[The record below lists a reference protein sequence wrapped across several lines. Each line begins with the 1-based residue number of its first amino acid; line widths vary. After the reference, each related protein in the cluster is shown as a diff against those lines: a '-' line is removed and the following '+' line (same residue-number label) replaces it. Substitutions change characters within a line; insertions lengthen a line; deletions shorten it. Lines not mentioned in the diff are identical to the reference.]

1 MSAQPLSGARAS
13 GEAPAVRPSRWTSQ
27 RVLGLGLVALAAY
40 HLALGLFMV
49 VAPHTFY
56 VRVGAFGPEN
66 HHYIG
71 DNATYALAVGLA
83 FVGAV
88 RWSSWRVPVLALTT
102 VQFAL
107 HTANHLRDISR
118 AHPRYEGPLDF
129 ALLLAGTALLAGL
142 LWAAVGQE
150 RERRALGPGRSGA

>member
-1 MSAQPLSGARAS
+1 VSAEPLARAPAD
-13 GEAPAVRPSRWTSQ
+13 GEAPAARASRWTSE

-56 VRVGAFGPEN
+56 VRVGPFGVEN
-66 HHYIG
+66 PHYIR
-71 DNATYALAVGLA
+71 DNATYALAFGAA
-83 FVGAV
+83 FAGAL
-88 RWSSWRVPVLALTT
+88 RWASWRVPVLALAT

-107 HTANHLRDISR
+107 HTLNHLGDISD
-118 AHPRYEGPLDF
+118 AHPRYLGPLDF
-129 ALLLAGTALLAGL
+129 ALLLAGTAALVGL

-150 RERRALGPGRSGA
+150 RERRALGRGP